1 MACLGLHK
9 EVDVTEMFNKMNL
22 NDDDVISLE
31 EWKNGLPKVV
41 LQKMSAKMTE
51 SGLIEGFKDDGREAP
66 AKKDLTKVFQQFA
79 NTATEGAK
87 ASLDKKKIKRA
98 LKVMLVNPWNS

>member
-9 EVDVTEMFNKMNL
+9 ELDVVEMFNKMNL

-41 LQKMSAKMTE
+41 LQKMSEKMTE
-51 SGLIEGFKDDGREAP
+51 SGLIEGFTGDGAP
-66 AKKDLTKVFQQFA
+66 AKKDLTQVFKQFA

-98 LKVMLVNPWNS
+98 LKVTLRYV